1 MVWMQNSYA
10 ILTKC
15 NTIRIY
21 MHCVCFKKR
30 MHLSMKLKAMT
41 TIGNTFENVLTSIGV
56 PSKNSM

>member
-41 TIGNTFENVLTSIGV
+41 TIGSKFENALTLVGIAC
-56 PSKNSM
+56 KK